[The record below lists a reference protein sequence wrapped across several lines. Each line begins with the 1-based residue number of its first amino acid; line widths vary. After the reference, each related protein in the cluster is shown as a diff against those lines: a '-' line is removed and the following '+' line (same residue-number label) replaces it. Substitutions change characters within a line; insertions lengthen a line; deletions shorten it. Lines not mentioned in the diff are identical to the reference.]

1 MAQTPTSDSWQ
12 MLYRQAIE
20 ELDPAKLPGM
30 IDLAYSVIQRRAFE
44 LWYTGAPASGERNEL
59 DAALDFL
66 NLLRMLG
73 SAHQTSS
80 GVRDPD
86 NCSPGQSPVD
96 RQTPHA

>member
-1 MAQTPTSDSWQ
+1 MARTPTSDCWQ
-12 MLYRQAIE
+12 MLYRQAILE
-20 ELDPAKLPGM
+20 PDPAKLPGM

-44 LWYTGAPASGERNEL
+44 LWYAGAPASGERNEL

-66 NLLRMLG
+66 NLLRTLDSVHETG
-73 SAHQTSS
+73 SGA
-80 GVRDPD
+80 GDPN